1 DVNSLEFQDY
11 YDLCST
17 SPFFEFSRTYF
28 LELSSDYYEK
38 DQEEILN
45 LNNNLMDRFKNTI
58 LLKGNDPKDALQGI
72 EQLIYNLPV
81 LLTHAPYQNLL
92 KQRENLSDTAIIV
105 STGPSLAKQL
115 DTLKQYANKA
125 TIIAADAS
133 YPILAKHG

>member
-1 DVNSLEFQDY
+1 EENRLLILDVNSLEFQDY

-58 LLKGNDPKDALQGI
+58 LL
-72 EQLIYNLPV
+72 
-81 LLTHAPYQNLL
+81 
-92 KQRENLSDTAIIV
+92 
-105 STGPSLAKQL
+105 
-115 DTLKQYANKA
+115 
-125 TIIAADAS
+125 
-133 YPILAKHG
+133 